1 MNRDGL
7 GDSSTFA
14 GWHPLVTTVYYAV
27 VISFTMFCG
36 SPVFLAISLA
46 AAFLHSA
53 IIKGA
58 SSIKG
63 SIMLIAGL
71 TVFAALI
78 NVLFTHNGETV
89 LFYIGGNR
97 ITLEAFVYGLV
108 MSMVISSVIMWFSG
122 FGQVM
127 TSDKLIYVFGRM
139 APSIGLVVSMIFR
152 FIPLLKERY
161 SEIHAGQTALGRGSL
176 KGLMPKIRQTLKEV
190 SILVSWSLEASI
202 ESADSMTARGYGLR
216 GRTSFHL
223 FRFDSREAARLIL
236 VIGLGACASAA
247 RLLGA
252 GVMYIYPVIRPGDED
267 VPFAV
272 KLAGIASFILLALLP
287 AAADIYGDY
296 RWKRSA

>member
-27 VISFTMFCG
+27 VICFTMFCG
-36 SPVFLAISLA
+36 SPVFLGISLA
-46 AAFLHSA
+46 AAFIHSV
-53 IIKGA
+53 IIKGT

-63 SIMLIAGL
+63 SLALILGL

-122 FGQVM
+122 FGEVM
-127 TSDKLIYVFGRM
+127 TSDKLIYVFGKA

-161 SEIHAGQTALGRGSL
+161 YEIHAGQTALGRGSL
-176 KGLMPKIRQTLKEV
+176 TGIMPRIRQTLKEV

-202 ESADSMTARGYGLR
+202 ESADSMTARGYGLK

-223 FRFDSREAARLIL
+223 FRFDRREAARLLL
-236 VIGLGACASAA
+236 VLGLGAAASAA
-247 RLLGA
+247 RLMGA
-252 GVMYIYPVIRPGDED
+252 GVMYIYPVIRPGDEG
-267 VPFAV
+267 VPPAV
-272 KLAGIASFILLALLP
+272 RITGIAAFTLLALIP
-287 AAADIYGDY
+287 AAADIYGEY
-296 RWKRSA
+296 QWKRSA